1 MTADDQRRAEE
12 DRLGYDWSDELSDAT
27 LSAVS
32 EGAVDLCRR
41 YLRQTGEAS
50 RQQLASR
57 PTPELLRALGVLRHD
72 DRLTNAGKLLFVPG
86 ERILVDYQR
95 RSTHGASSTD
105 RYEATGPLLSAYAEV
120 KTRLD
125 AVNSER
131 ELQLPSGVR
140 PRIRLIPDRAVRE
153 AVVNALIHRDYR
165 STDAVVVEFVGS
177 KLVVTSPGG
186 FPPGIAP
193 ENIISERSHPR
204 NAALTSVFRSLRLA
218 EQEGVGVDRMV
229 RDMVS
234 VGHELPTFGDT
245 GGRVRCAL
253 VGGEPSPSVVALMA
267 SLPDDA
273 QDDVDLALI
282 LHTLMSRANVGADE
296 LTLVLQKLPV
306 EAAEA
311 LRRGETLGLL
321 TPAFGSTRAKPRLR
335 LSDAV
340 REQLREVLPYLTASA
355 DEAEEYIVR
364 HLQVHPSIQPRDV
377 ADMLNVTERH
387 GGRILRTLRESQ
399 VLAIGSE
406 KTVGRGVFHVPGP
419 RFADALRRH
428 GLTA

>member
-1 MTADDQRRAEE
+1 
-12 DRLGYDWSDELSDAT
+12 
-27 LSAVS
+27 
-32 EGAVDLCRR
+32 
-41 YLRQTGEAS
+41 
-50 RQQLASR
+50 
-57 PTPELLRALGVLRHD
+57 
-72 DRLTNAGKLLFVPG
+72 
-86 ERILVDYQR
+86 
-95 RSTHGASSTD
+95 
-105 RYEATGPLLSAYAEV
+105 
-120 KTRLD
+120 
-125 AVNSER
+125 
-131 ELQLPSGVR
+131 
-140 PRIRLIPDRAVRE
+140 
-153 AVVNALIHRDYR
+153 
-165 STDAVVVEFVGS
+165 
-177 KLVVTSPGG
+177 
-186 FPPGIAP
+186 
-193 ENIISERSHPR
+193 
-204 NAALTSVFRSLRLA
+204 
-218 EQEGVGVDRMV
+218 
-229 RDMVS
+229 
-234 VGHELPTFGDT
+234 
-245 GGRVRCAL
+245 
-253 VGGEPSPSVVALMA
+253 
-267 SLPDDA
+267 
-273 QDDVDLALI
+273 
-282 LHTLMSRANVGADE
+282 MSRANVGADE